1 MQDNDTQLQ
10 NNARGGKRESCHP
23 DKESETRHH
32 GGFPNL
38 IQKWAKN
45 LVNPVMAETLE
56 FKPLELY
63 DADGNMEVSWYF
75 NFYFRNPSTQAMER
89 LKPTFN
95 INRIPD
101 KMTRYVYAKKVIKL
115 VNERLSKG
123 EINPFTQ
130 PMSAIGNTTALPAA
144 LERAHKEHC
153 KQKSPETKK
162 SYKTHLNRFVD
173 FLELHQ
179 LHKKTPDKFLF
190 DQAQDFQFYL
200 QEDKDLINSTI
211 NNNIGL
217 IRQHFDYLRKK
228 RFIIVNPFLDIT
240 SLPER
245 RSFKYVPYN
254 EEEKVMISDCL
265 KKQSPLLYLFTQII
279 YSCFCR
285 PKEICALTRSDIDFK
300 KGYIVVRH
308 STIKNNRTSYRQ
320 IFTPLLNL
328 MLELGID
335 RLPMKSIIFEEI
347 CGDNPRYELRRKKV
361 TSLWTELIQEGL
373 KIQNTMYTLKHTG
386 NCDYILMNP
395 QYDILWLQQQNGHAT
410 LEQTQ
415 TYIRDLP
422 IRRLQESNVKVQ
434 LFGQA

>member
-1 MQDNDTQLQ
+1 
-10 NNARGGKRESCHP
+10 
-23 DKESETRHH
+23 
-32 GGFPNL
+32 
-38 IQKWAKN
+38 
-45 LVNPVMAETLE
+45 
-56 FKPLELY
+56 
-63 DADGNMEVSWYF
+63 MEVNWYF
-75 NFYFRNPSTQAMER
+75 NFYFRNPNTGIMER

-101 KMTRYVYAKKVIKL
+101 KMTRYAYAKKVIKL
-115 VNERLSKG
+115 VNEKLSKG

-130 PMSAIGNTTALPAA
+130 PVAA
-144 LERAHKEHC
+144 LGNSLPILNAMQRAHLAHVKG
-153 KQKSPETKK
+153 KTAETKK
-162 SYKTHLNRFVD
+162 SYQTHLNRFKD
-173 FLELHQ
+173 FIELHNIEN
-179 LHKKTPDKFLF
+179 KTPDKFLF

-200 QEDKDLINSTI
+200 QEEKELINSTI

-228 RFIIVNPFLDIT
+228 RLIIVNPFLDIT

-254 EEEKVMISDCL
+254 EEEKVLISGCL
-265 KKQSPLLYLFTQII
+265 KKESPLLYLFTQII

-300 KGYIVVRH
+300 KGYLVVRH
-308 STIKNNRTSYRQ
+308 STIKNKRTSYRQ
-320 IFTPLLNL
+320 MFTPLVEL
-328 MLELGID
+328 MLEMNID
-335 RLPMKSIIFEEI
+335 RLPMKSILFEEI

-361 TSLWTELIQEGL
+361 TSLWSQLIQDGL
-373 KIQNTMYTLKHTG
+373 GIQNTMYTLKHTG

-422 IRRLQESNVKVQ
+422 IRRLQETNVKVQ